1 MMRAMRLGL
10 IGLVML
16 SALPASAEI
25 YTYIDAEG
33 KRVFTDRPGGRAA
46 EPAKT
51 KALNSMAAQPVTPVE
66 KPGRVKVLKA
76 PTPGYERLDIIQPAP
91 DTTIR
96 DNAGALSISVSSEPS
111 LHPGHQYRA
120 LLDGVPVGSPGNSAT
135 LSIPHVDRGTHQLV
149 VEIIDA
155 YGESVE
161 RSEPSVFHMMRTSLA
176 QRRNANPCKKDEYG
190 VRPECPLKDKPK
202 EKKGIPFV
210 PFL

>member
-1 MMRAMRLGL
+1 MMRAMRFGL
-10 IGLVML
+10 ISLVML
-16 SALPASAEI
+16 SAVPASAEI

-33 KRVFTDRPGGRAA
+33 KRVFTDRPDGQAA

-51 KALNSMAAQPVTPVE
+51 KAPNSMAAQPVAPVE

-76 PTPGYERLDIIQPAP
+76 PTPGYKRLDILQPAP

-96 DNAGALSISVSSEPS
+96 DNAGALSINVSSEPA

-120 LLDGVPVGSPGNSAT
+120 LLDGVPAGQPGDSAA

-155 YGESVE
+155 HGESVQ
-161 RSEPSVFHMMRTSLA
+161 RSEPRAFHMMRTSLT
-176 QRRNANPCKKDEYG
+176 QRRKANPCKKAEYG
-190 VRPECPLKDKPK
+190 VRPECPLKDKPE